1 MIGAPGGGAA
11 TAPMTAVPNV
21 AHAAAVVGAVASE
34 PVDFWSLLV
43 NAKTSD
49 ELCRAWLGI
58 LCQWVPGTQAGL
70 LLLHDEGERYAP
82 AAVWPDAGRDMSYLA
97 DVAQQALVE
106 RRGVVL
112 EESSGLAQCA
122 YPLVS
127 ADKAFGVV
135 VLHVAARGPAPLR
148 DALRLLHWGAGWLV
162 GLFDR
167 RDLLDR
173 DQRLK
178 RSALLQDLLL
188 GALAETD
195 APAAARWVAN
205 RVVEALP
212 CRQAMVGRAGDDGI
226 VQLLSVSG
234 SAGFE
239 PRSNL
244 LSAAAEAMTQAV
256 LTGELELH
264 PPAGVDAD
272 APLLATSPLAD
283 YHQEAGAAGA
293 AGGDRAAASV
303 VVAFEHHGRRTGA
316 LLVDFDRAPSAETV
330 EFLRTLGAALAP
342 AFELQRGARRG
353 LIEHAADSA
362 RSGLRGLFGPSHPGL
377 KLLGAV
383 AVLLLVVAAL
393 LPLPYRVGAPAT
405 VEGLLQR
412 AAVAPFAGFIQES
425 RLRAGDTVK
434 AGDVLARLDDRDLK
448 LEAARWSAQAEL
460 AERKLREAMARGTPA
475 ALMLAR
481 AEADEAAAELALSR
495 SKLARV
501 EIKAPFDGVVV
512 RGDLSQQLGAPVEQ
526 GKVLFEVAPMAAWR
540 VVLKIDERDILH
552 LREGAPGELVLS
564 GLPGVRHAIVVSRIA
579 PVAVAEDGLNTFRVE
594 AQVQGGPALIQP
606 GMEGVGKI
614 NAGERSALWISL
626 HRLVDWLGFVAWKI
640 GF

>member
-11 TAPMTAVPNV
+11 AAPNLTPGAASTA
-21 AHAAAVVGAVASE
+21 AHAAAVIGAVASE

-43 NAKTSD
+43 NARTSD

-70 LLLHDEGERYAP
+70 LLLHEAVDRYAP
-82 AAVWPDAGRDMSYLA
+82 AAVWPDAERDMSFLA

-112 EESSGLAQCA
+112 DESSGLAQCA

-178 RSALLQDLLL
+178 SSALLQDLLL

-226 VQLLSVSG
+226 VKLLSVSG

-256 LTGELELH
+256 LSGELDQH
-264 PPAGVDAD
+264 PPAGADAD
-272 APLLATSPLAD
+272 MPLLATSPLAD
-283 YHQEAGAAGA
+283 YNQEAGAAG
-293 AGGDRAAASV
+293 SV
-303 VVAFEHHGRRTGA
+303 VVAFEHQGRRTGA
-316 LLVDFDRAPSAETV
+316 LLVDFDGPPSAETV

-342 AFELQRGARRG
+342 AFELQRGAQRG
-353 LIEHAADSA
+353 LVEHAADSS
-362 RSGLRGLFGPSHPGL
+362 RSGLRSLFGPSHPGL
-377 KLLGAV
+377 KLLAGAA
-383 AVLLLVVAAL
+383 AVLLVVAAL
-393 LPLPYRVGAPAT
+393 LPLPYRVGAPAI

-526 GKVLFEVAPMAAWR
+526 GKVLFEVVPMAAWR
-540 VVLKIDERDILH
+540 VVLKIDERDILQI
-552 LREGAPGELVLS
+552 REGATGELVLS
-564 GLPGVRHAIVVSRIA
+564 GLPGVRHTIVVSRIA
-579 PVAVAEDGLNTFRVE
+579 LVAVAEDGLNTFRVE

-614 NAGERSALWISL
+614 NAGERSALWISS